1 MERTQSPA
9 FRAVIA
15 LIAQRAGAEQTRVV
29 PVSERVGQQRQ
40 GRVGHVVL
48 QRVRDGGVARKVLGV
63 EPQRDIAFL
72 DIGVDVGP
80 HAVLRTGRR
89 GRLAHRL
96 VGLGDIEIP
105 KALHPA
111 VDDHRDR
118 RVPLHREGLAAVKL
132 PFRKPTPLLVHPR
145 HRAQHL
151 PLTIRV
157 DKRQQL
163 VQVAAGVP
171 QREDRITF
179 AIRHARLARTFHQRV
194 FAVHV
199 AHEVRVQQ
207 RMVQRRVEHPLLLLG
222 AALDPDSAQS
232 LVPALA
238 GLFPDGVERR
248 VRGLLGIE
256 VFARVLRRDIRNAHA
271 HLHLL
276 ARRKA
281 VEGEPVAHV
290 VARKLAPVL
299 RIEFIS
305 PVVRRPL
312 GLHSRHLPLLLPI
325 AAGTRSLRNAQ
336 HEVHRENLLRIVAER
351 PQQLR
356 ALDLRGAHPANHRAA
371 LVRKPLAQIQQ
382 DMPFSSGERV
392 AFHRGTRRGR
402 GFGKDAVLVQK
413 DRVIARGGLFVP
425 VRRAVLPVIHRQR
438 ARRGH
443 RQQRA
448 QLGAPHAAQGA
459 VREAREEFV
468 VVFVGRGPPAGVLV
482 VDVLLRPH
490 DVERNHRH
498 HPVRRDRTGVRGP
511 EVRSPDERIHT
522 LRRLLCPCSQT
533 QRQNRKQRKASH
545 RMLFFFVKSM
555 ISGI

>member
-1 MERTQSPA
+1 M
-9 FRAVIA
+9 
-15 LIAQRAGAEQTRVV
+15 
-29 PVSERVGQQRQ
+29 
-40 GRVGHVVL
+40 
-48 QRVRDGGVARKVLGV
+48 RDGGVARKVLGV

-118 RVPLHREGLAAVKL
+118 RVPLHREGLATVKL
-132 PFRKPTPLLVHPR
+132 PFRKPPPLLVHPR

-238 GLFPDGVERR
+238 GLFAKGVEGRAG
-248 VRGLLGIE
+248 GLFGIE
-256 VFARVLRRDIRNAHA
+256 VFARVLHAYIRNTHPD
-271 HLHLL
+271 LHLFPCFQFIE
-276 ARRKA
+276 R
-281 VEGEPVAHV
+281 EPVAHV

-299 RIEFIS
+299 RIEFIP

-312 GLHSRHLPLLLPI
+312 RLHARHLPLLLPI
-325 AAGTRSLRNAQ
+325 AAGTRSLRNAK

-356 ALDLRGAHPANHRAA
+356 ALDLRGTHPANHRAA

-382 DMPFSSGERV
+382 DMSFSPGECV
-392 AFHRGTRRGR
+392 AFH
-402 GFGKDAVLVQK
+402 
-413 DRVIARGGLFVP
+413 
-425 VRRAVLPVIHRQR
+425 
-438 ARRGH
+438 
-443 RQQRA
+443 
-448 QLGAPHAAQGA
+448 
-459 VREAREEFV
+459 
-468 VVFVGRGPPAGVLV
+468 
-482 VDVLLRPH
+482 
-490 DVERNHRH
+490 
-498 HPVRRDRTGVRGP
+498 
-511 EVRSPDERIHT
+511 
-522 LRRLLCPCSQT
+522 
-533 QRQNRKQRKASH
+533 
-545 RMLFFFVKSM
+545 
-555 ISGI
+555 

>member
-1 MERTQSPA
+1 M
-9 FRAVIA
+9 
-15 LIAQRAGAEQTRVV
+15 
-29 PVSERVGQQRQ
+29 SERVGKQRQ
-40 GRVGHVVL
+40 RSVGHVVL

-118 RVPLHREGLAAVKL
+118 RVSLHREGLAAVKL

-163 VQVAAGVP
+163 VQVPAGVP
-171 QREDRITF
+171 QREDRIAF
-179 AIRHARLARTFHQRV
+179 AIRHARLARTLHQRV

-199 AHEVRVQQ
+199 AHEIRVQQ

-222 AALDPDSAQS
+222 PALDPDSAQS

-299 RIEFIS
+299 RVEFIP
-305 PVVRRPL
+305 PVVRGPL
-312 GLHSRHLPLLLPI
+312 GLHARHLPLLLPI

-356 ALDLRGAHPANHRAA
+356 TLDLRGAHPANHRAA

-402 GFGKDAVLVQK
+402 DLGKDAVLVQK

-498 HPVRRDRTGVRGP
+498 HPVRRDGPGVRGP